1 MLYAMLTVCCI
12 NTLNAQIIPLDTAV
26 HTGVLAN
33 GFTYYIRHNSEPK
46 NRVFLYLVNNVGSVL
61 EDDDQRGLAHF
72 MEHMNFN
79 GTTHFPKNELVNY
92 LQKSGVRFGADL
104 NAYTSFDET
113 VYQLPIPADDTSVL
127 QNGFQIMRD
136 WAQNATLDS
145 VEINKERGVV
155 LEEERLGRGAGE
167 RMQRQYFPM
176 ILNQSRYAERLPI
189 GKVDILNNFPA
200 SAIRRFHSDWY
211 RPDLQALVVV
221 GDIDV
226 AKTEAL
232 VKQLFSDLKTPAN
245 EKSRTKYN
253 VPLEGQNHFL
263 LVTDKEMPETDLQI
277 LVKHREDDLVTET
290 DYIHSMQR
298 ELFNEMVAERFA
310 ALQES
315 ADLPFIS
322 AGADIGSLLGGLDAF
337 TLNLTMKQG
346 KFKEGFQ
353 AAWEVVEKIKKFGFT
368 STELQRAQQNYLTA
382 LETAFKEKNK
392 TNSSEMVGEYQR
404 LFLRREAS
412 PGISWEYQFVKDHVG
427 QVTLEQINALVKEY
441 IRDTNRDILLLAP
454 EKDKSTLPDSATV
467 SAWMDSVASE
477 KLSAFADVVNQQP
490 LLAVQLQPGKVVGTK
505 TVKPLGITEL
515 GLGNGVR
522 VILKPTEFKN
532 DEILFLA
539 FSPGGS
545 SLYPDSEYQNAA
557 NAALIAGFGVGV
569 FNPIQLNKLLAGKI
583 VEVNP
588 YIGERAEG
596 IQGSTAPKD
605 LETTL
610 QLLYLRFTAPRKDT
624 ILFNNILNSS
634 KEMVANRYSDP
645 KNVFTDSVNRVLGN
659 YNFRRSPPS
668 LEKLKQID
676 LEKIDRI
683 YRERFSDASGFT
695 FVFVGSFTIDSIRP
709 LLEKYLGSL
718 PSLHKKEIARD
729 LGIHIPPG
737 KLSKKVFGGTE
748 NKATV
753 RMVFSGDYMYGPENN
768 ITLQA
773 IKEILSIKIT
783 QHLRE
788 DESEVYSPSVQ
799 VSFNKYPKQRYSFTV
814 AFGCAPANADH
825 LMESVEKEMA
835 ALRQNGPEAEDLVK
849 FRAEYKRIHES
860 QMTQNNYWLDYLVN
874 QYENQE
880 EPTATL
886 DYTGRLERVSAA
898 MVQEGAK
905 KWLDGKNEIRFELL
919 PETK

>member
-1 MLYAMLTVCCI
+1 
-12 NTLNAQIIPLDTAV
+12 
-26 HTGVLAN
+26 
-33 GFTYYIRHNSEPK
+33 
-46 NRVFLYLVNNVGSVL
+46 
-61 EDDDQRGLAHF
+61 
-72 MEHMNFN
+72 
-79 GTTHFPKNELVNY
+79 
-92 LQKSGVRFGADL
+92 
-104 NAYTSFDET
+104 
-113 VYQLPIPADDTSVL
+113 
-127 QNGFQIMRD
+127 
-136 WAQNATLDS
+136 
-145 VEINKERGVV
+145 
-155 LEEERLGRGAGE
+155 
-167 RMQRQYFPM
+167 
-176 ILNQSRYAERLPI
+176 
-189 GKVDILNNFPA
+189 
-200 SAIRRFHSDWY
+200 
-211 RPDLQALVVV
+211 
-221 GDIDV
+221 
-226 AKTEAL
+226 
-232 VKQLFSDLKTPAN
+232 
-245 EKSRTKYN
+245 
-253 VPLEGQNHFL
+253 
-263 LVTDKEMPETDLQI
+263 
-277 LVKHREDDLVTET
+277 
-290 DYIHSMQR
+290 
-298 ELFNEMVAERFA
+298 
-310 ALQES
+310 
-315 ADLPFIS
+315 
-322 AGADIGSLLGGLDAF
+322 
-337 TLNLTMKQG
+337 
-346 KFKEGFQ
+346 
-353 AAWEVVEKIKKFGFT
+353 
-368 STELQRAQQNYLTA
+368 
-382 LETAFKEKNK
+382 
-392 TNSSEMVGEYQR
+392 
-404 LFLRREAS
+404 
-412 PGISWEYQFVKDHVG
+412 VG